1 MDELSVVDRFR
12 DWVQGSIAELRHLLL
27 TEGLPLLSEEL
38 GDQLSL
44 DVPGVL
50 RVQRP
55 EGGQQVLMGGGQELL
70 LQDDPVK
77 ESRDV
82 IGQCSFHTWTSRAE
96 ICPYGYIPSAQ
107 NLPSR

>member
-38 GDQLSL
+38 GDKLSL

-55 EGGQQVLMGGGQELL
+55 EGSQQILVGRRQELL
-70 LQDDPVK
+70 LQDYSDK
-77 ESRDV
+77 ERET
-82 IGQCSFHTWTSRAE
+82 QRLRA
-96 ICPYGYIPSAQ
+96 
-107 NLPSR
+107 